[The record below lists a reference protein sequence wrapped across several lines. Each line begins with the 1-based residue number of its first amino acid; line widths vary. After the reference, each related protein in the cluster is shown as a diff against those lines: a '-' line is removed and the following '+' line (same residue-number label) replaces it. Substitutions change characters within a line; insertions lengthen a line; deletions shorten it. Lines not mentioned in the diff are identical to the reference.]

1 MKPLSFAV
9 LFGDAL
15 IYAMANNLGLIPA
28 NRVADAQVIF
38 FPGGPDVDPS
48 FYGERPHPTTFADPQ
63 KNQVEK
69 DVFEQLRPDVF
80 KVGICGGGQILNVLN
95 GGKMFQHSDHPGRHS
110 ILYHDE
116 TNYIQPFEVNSTHH
130 QLMRLGKG
138 AELWGWTNQATFRET
153 GPDGE
158 PENYIEF
165 DNEIIFYPN
174 TRTLCFQPHPEYGH
188 KGTRVLFERCFN
200 RMVNYYAA
208 SEEAYACV
216 A

>member
-15 IYAMANNLGLIPA
+15 IYAMANNMGLLPA
-28 NRVADAQVIF
+28 NRVADAQVVF

-95 GGKMFQHSDHPGRHS
+95 GGKMFQHSDHPRRHP
-110 ILYHDE
+110 LYYGVDE
-116 TNYIQPFEVNSTHH
+116 IFEVNSTHH
-130 QLMRLGKG
+130 QLMRLGPS
-138 AELWGWTNQATFRET
+138 AHLWGWANSLANFRET
-153 GPDGE
+153 GPDGPPAYTGE
-158 PENYIEF
+158 L
-165 DNEIIFYPN
+165 DNEIIFYPK

-188 KGTRVLFERCFN
+188 RGTHILFEKCFN
-200 RMVNYYAA
+200 RMVNYYTA